1 MRTGMNLPINVSYY
15 TESPTITDKH
25 RQFIQN
31 AICNGAEVIIRDQL
45 GIELSMQLREA
56 TIEMS
61 QNTAATVDIKAVG
74 PVKISTP
81 MGVELK

>member
-1 MRTGMNLPINVSYY
+1 MVEGMNVPINVSYY

-45 GIELSMQLREA
+45 GVELSMQLRNI
-56 TIEMS
+56 TIEVT
-61 QNTAATVDIKAVG
+61 QNITTTVDIEAIG
-74 PVKISTP
+74 PIKISTP